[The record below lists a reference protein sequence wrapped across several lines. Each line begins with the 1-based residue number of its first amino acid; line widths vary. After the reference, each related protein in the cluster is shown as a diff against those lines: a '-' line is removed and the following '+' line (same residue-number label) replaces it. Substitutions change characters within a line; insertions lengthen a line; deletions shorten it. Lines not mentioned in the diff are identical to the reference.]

1 MPFLDSFY
9 QTSTTPFEFIFVVGI
24 YLLETCLVL
33 AMFIN
38 GIENGQDKEGFRKL
52 AADSIFVG
60 FIFFWIVIAVT
71 IVIFMPVIEYAF

>member
-1 MPFLDSFY
+1 
-9 QTSTTPFEFIFVVGI
+9 
-24 YLLETCLVL
+24 
-33 AMFIN
+33 MFIN